1 MKGDLVTRDSKQ
13 YLKFRKI
20 GLTLYIGH
28 SQIHLGNLFSGQNP
42 TLSRATN
49 EVVRDNADL
58 FVNEIKPVLEN
69 SLSDKFTE
77 IANKITERFT
87 YEELFPAK

>member
-1 MKGDLVTRDSKQ
+1 MKGDLVTRNGKQ
-13 YLKFRKI
+13 HLHFRKF

-28 SQIHLGNLFSGQNP
+28 SVLHLGNLFVGQNP

-49 EVVRDNADL
+49 DVVRDNSDL

-69 SLSDKFTE
+69 SLAQKFTD
-77 IANKITERFT
+77 IANSITERFT
-87 YEELFPAK
+87 YDELFVN